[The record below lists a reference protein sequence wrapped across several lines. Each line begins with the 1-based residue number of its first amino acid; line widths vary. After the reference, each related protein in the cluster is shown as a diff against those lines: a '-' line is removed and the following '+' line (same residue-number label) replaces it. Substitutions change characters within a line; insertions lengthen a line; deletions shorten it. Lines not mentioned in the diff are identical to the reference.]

1 MSANFFDK
9 YPYTDFHEL
18 NLDWILSKMRELEE
32 RVANIKEDILAE
44 AKAYTDEQAA
54 ILQGNINTLAADVNA
69 FKIIINDKVDTLNAE
84 VVARL
89 DGLDQDVIDLYT
101 YIDNQIVI
109 SNARTDQAILNAKDD
124 IYEHMMTELGKI
136 KVINYFTGDLIS
148 VQDMFNYLAALHAT
162 DGITYT
168 QLDGRNKTYSA
179 LAALNLTYTDIV
191 MHGNTLIV

>member
-1 MSANFFDK
+1 MAVNFFNE

-32 RVANIKEDILAE
+32 KVANIKEDILAL
-44 AKAYTDEQAA
+44 AKAYTDEQCA
-54 ILQGNINTLAADVNA
+54 IVQGNVDTLAADVNA
-69 FKIIINDKVDTLNAE
+69 FKITINDKVDTLNAQ

-89 DGLDQDVIDLYT
+89 NALDQDVLDLYQ

-109 SNARTDQAILNAKDD
+109 ANARTDQAILNAKED
-124 IYEHMMTELGKI
+124 IYEHMMEELGKI

-148 VQDMFNYLAALHAT
+148 VQEMFNYLASLHAT

-168 QLDGRNKTYSA
+168 QLEGRNKTYSA
-179 LAALNLTYTDIV
+179 LAALNITYTDIV

>member
-1 MSANFFDK
+1 MAGNFFNE

-32 RVANIKEDILAE
+32 KVANIKEDILAL
-44 AKAYTDEQAA
+44 AKAYTDEQCA
-54 ILQGNINTLAADVNA
+54 ILQGNIDTLAADVNT
-69 FKIIINDKVDTLNAE
+69 FKIQINDKVDTLNAE

-89 DGLDQDVIDLYT
+89 NGLDQDVLDLYQ
-101 YIDNQIVI
+101 YIDNQII
-109 SNARTDQAILNAKDD
+109 IANARTDQAILNAKED
-124 IYEHMMTELGKI
+124 IYEHMMEELGKI

-148 VQDMFNYLAALHAT
+148 VQEMFNYLASLHAT

-168 QLDGRNKTYSA
+168 QLEGRNKTYSA
-179 LAALNLTYTDIV
+179 LAALNITYTDIV